1 MKDQTSESLLAG
13 TRVRVNYRYLKS
25 SPTLSGVEFHNRI
38 HVLGVVQ
45 RGPRKPRRPDFFD
58 REGPLATRLDS
69 NAAMEDEYLVSI
81 VDPVSCQS
89 VNVFVVRSD
98 LEPA

>member
-1 MKDQTSESLLAG
+1 MKDQTSESLLVG
-13 TRVRVNYRYLKS
+13 TRVRVNYRYL
-25 SPTLSGVEFHNRI
+25 PNQGGGEFHNRI
-38 HVLGVVQ
+38 HTLGIVQ

-98 LEPA
+98 LEPV